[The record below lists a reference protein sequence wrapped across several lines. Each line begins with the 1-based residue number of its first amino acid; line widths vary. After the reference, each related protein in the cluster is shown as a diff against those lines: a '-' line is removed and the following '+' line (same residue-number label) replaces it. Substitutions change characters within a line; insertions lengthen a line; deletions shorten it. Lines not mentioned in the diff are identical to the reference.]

1 MPLPFL
7 PDRNEPFD
15 VFCTVLGAS
24 VALLGSEGVT
34 SRVKFLRDVIAPSG
48 KVDTL
53 NALLVDGAFALL
65 GATAGHLG
73 YGLISR
79 AARPA
84 PALSP

>member
-7 PDRNEPFD
+7 PNRNEPFD

-24 VALLGSEGVT
+24 VALLGSECVT
-34 SRVKFLRDVIAPSG
+34 SRVKFLRSVVAPGG

-53 NALLVDGAFALL
+53 NALLVDGAIALT
-65 GATAGHLG
+65 GASLGHLG

-84 PALSP
+84 LQP